1 MLAIQSWTVTSIMVT
16 EKPNR
21 KDNILKYASAV
32 ALYSQRL
39 RNEFIANYKR
49 VQSEQ
54 QPEVHCMYNQTLRV
68 TQA

>member
-1 MLAIQSWTVTSIMVT
+1 MVT

-39 RNEFIANYKR
+39 RNEFIANYKL

-54 QPEVHCMYNQTLRV
+54 QPEVKGDWCTACTIKH
-68 TQA
+68 